1 MSRLSVAIVMI
12 DALLLHFGTKQP
24 HNNTL
29 KMTHQISKVF
39 GLSPLGRSALFMAAG
54 RAAESNKHKN
64 ERAFYDPYAHLF
76 ATSDDCKGNK
86 YLNKMSKYAVA
97 YIKHR
102 TLYIDN
108 HLTNIINKFNNEQI
122 DIVILGVGCDTRS
135 YRMNAIKNNP
145 NITVYELDLM
155 DVIKYRHNIL
165 IQQNNAQKQTKAKV
179 VSIAVD
185 FRKNEWMNTLI
196 NKGYNKNN
204 NCNIWIAEG
213 LFPFLK
219 KQEINNLLENI
230 HENGSNQN
238 MDTQHHKHWLI
249 GNFLNKNTKLQ
260 SKLNKL
266 NKENN
271 NTTCKTGFT
280 RPHLLLN
287 SHKYSHWEI
296 KPIGSLNKNIKTYQ
310 QYLDAINSQNNDT
323 STHLKADHF
332 AKSFMFCASK

>member
-1 MSRLSVAIVMI
+1 M
-12 DALLLHFGTKQP
+12 
-24 HNNTL
+24 
-29 KMTHQISKVF
+29 
-39 GLSPLGRSALFMAAG
+39 
-54 RAAESNKHKN
+54 
-64 ERAFYDPYAHLF
+64 
-76 ATSDDCKGNK
+76 
-86 YLNKMSKYAVA
+86 
-97 YIKHR
+97 
-102 TLYIDN
+102 
-108 HLTNIINKFNNEQI
+108 
-122 DIVILGVGCDTRS
+122 
-135 YRMNAIKNNP
+135 
-145 NITVYELDLM
+145 
-155 DVIKYRHNIL
+155 
-165 IQQNNAQKQTKAKV
+165 
-179 VSIAVD
+179 
-185 FRKNEWMNTLI
+185 
-196 NKGYNKNN
+196 
-204 NCNIWIAEG
+204 G

-219 KQEINNLLENI
+219 KQEINNLLEHI

-287 SHKYSHWEI
+287 SHKYLHWEI

-332 AKSFMFCASK
+332 AKSFMFC